1 MRLGA
6 CHARLSA
13 DGSPLLASASGNYSL
28 SGSLDACALAWWRR
42 APCRAWSWP
51 SRRSET
57 FKGLQLTVVPSKQ
70 SRIGLRQG
78 LPAGISNC
86 VTPESHKEV
95 GKAYRKVLPHPVVG
109 MRRYLTLLRAIAAL
123 LLGHPAGHQAFLAHG
138 ARYRALPDTSSS
150 FMRLLPY
157 TLSLASNAAQM
168 LSRSLASFLV
178 AMAPAW

>member
-1 MRLGA
+1 MPA
-6 CHARLSA
+6 CLQMAIHFLYSTSGSYSSS
-13 DGSPLLASASGNYSL
+13 GSP
-28 SGSLDACALAWWRR
+28 DACAALWWRR
-42 APCRAWSWP
+42 ALSRAWSWP
-51 SRRSET
+51 SRRAET
-57 FKGLQLTVVPSKQ
+57 FKSLQLTVVPSKQ
-70 SRIGLRQG
+70 SRIGLRQS

-95 GKAYRKVLPHPVVG
+95 GKACREVAPHEISG
-109 MRRYLTLLRAIAAL
+109 MRRYLTLLRAVAAL
-123 LLGHPAGHQAFLAHG
+123 LLGHPARHQVFLAHG

-157 TLSLASNAAQM
+157 TLSSVSNTAQM